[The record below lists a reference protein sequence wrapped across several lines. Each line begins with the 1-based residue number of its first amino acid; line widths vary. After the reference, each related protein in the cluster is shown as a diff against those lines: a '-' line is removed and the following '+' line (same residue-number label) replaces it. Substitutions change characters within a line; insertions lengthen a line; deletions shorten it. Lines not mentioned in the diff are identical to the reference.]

1 MPTKSTNAGS
11 THRGGLPDV
20 DYSGTARNVRLRP
33 DDLAGQVWRLRCA
46 FFRMLMKLNVKYT
59 VDIQHIIVERYD
71 GAKFRVDLQSGMVE
85 TLD

>member
-1 MPTKSTNAGS
+1 
-11 THRGGLPDV
+11 
-20 DYSGTARNVRLRP
+20 
-33 DDLAGQVWRLRCA
+33 VWRLRCA